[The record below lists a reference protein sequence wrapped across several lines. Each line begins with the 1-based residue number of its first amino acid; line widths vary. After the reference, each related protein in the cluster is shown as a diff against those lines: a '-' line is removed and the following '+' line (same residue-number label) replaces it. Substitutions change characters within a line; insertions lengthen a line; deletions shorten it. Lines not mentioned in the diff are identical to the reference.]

1 MEQIMDN
8 LTIKKINSYLNE
20 HNPKVLVKSGLNKYT
35 TDLASVVFRNGASE
49 YAKDVFNSYL
59 KTYVN
64 NTFYTKKATGWT
76 DGYELTDYDD
86 VEFVKINQSYWL
98 NEY

>member
-1 MEQIMDN
+1 MTQ

-35 TDLASVVFRNGASE
+35 TDLASVVFRNGVSQ
-49 YAKDVFNSYL
+49 YAVDVFDAYL
-59 KTYVN
+59 NTYVN
-64 NTFYTKKATGWT
+64 NTFYIKEATGWT
-76 DGYELTDYDD
+76 DGFEQTDYDD

-98 NEY
+98 KQD